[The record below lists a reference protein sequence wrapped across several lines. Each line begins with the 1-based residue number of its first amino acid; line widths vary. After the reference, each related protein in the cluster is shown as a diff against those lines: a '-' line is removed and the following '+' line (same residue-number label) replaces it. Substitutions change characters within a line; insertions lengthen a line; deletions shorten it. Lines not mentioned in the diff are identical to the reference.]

1 MNKSQSFQATF
12 LNIFQKYSLPPI
24 NSNVLIQ
31 SWHRHPMQFWQNHL
45 NFAVWCA
52 TTGCGV
58 SFTDHLSATNPMI
71 RSLYRYHMYYQTRRI
86 LKEMGVSISQETSA
100 WNPTNNTYNCEAYER
115 ICDEFNVSYAANW
128 NLAGPNDGLGQVYFY
143 VTNVGY
149 MTVFGIADPDNF
161 DSRTM
166 SFTELTSNGRIHVDY
181 EKTKFR
187 ERKYGMVFFYSE

>member
-1 MNKSQSFQATF
+1 
-12 LNIFQKYSLPPI
+12 
-24 NSNVLIQ
+24 
-31 SWHRHPMQFWQNHL
+31 
-45 NFAVWCA
+45 
-52 TTGCGV
+52 
-58 SFTDHLSATNPMI
+58 
-71 RSLYRYHMYYQTRRI
+71 
-86 LKEMGVSISQETSA
+86 MGVSISQETSA

-187 ERKYGMVFFYSE
+187 ESKYGMVFFYSE